1 MKRESAITVRLSEEE
16 RRALDDVAREED
28 VPVAQIIRRALRV
41 ELERRKPQHP
51 RGRVAEHER

>member
-16 RRALDDVAREED
+16 RCALDDVAREED
-28 VPVAQIIRRALRV
+28 VPVAQIIRRALRF

-51 RGRVAEHER
+51 KGKVAHHER